1 MQLLNLAI
9 INVPLL
15 VDLPLWKTWW
25 FYAILILFIGILLY
39 YSLLKRMVRATA
51 DQRLL
56 RERVREKTRE
66 LEWEKERAEA
76 SEHAKSLFLANMS
89 HEIHT
94 PLNVIMGMAR
104 LLKEKPAEESNIK
117 YINAILSA
125 SNNLLVVVNDILDL
139 SKLEAG
145 KMQIE
150 KIPFE
155 DSYNY
160 LKVHFQL
167 FKHLSDEKD
176 IDFDI

>member
-1 MQLLNLAI
+1 
-9 INVPLL
+9 
-15 VDLPLWKTWW
+15 
-25 FYAILILFIGILLY
+25 
-39 YSLLKRMVRATA
+39 MVRATA

-56 RERVREKTRE
+56 REKVREKTRE

-89 HEIHT
+89 HEIRT
-94 PLNVIMGMAR
+94 PLNAIMGMAR

-125 SNNLLVVVNDILDL
+125 SDNLLVVVNDILDL
-139 SKLEAG
+139 SKIEAG

-155 DSYNY
+155 IR
-160 LKVHFQL
+160 QL
-167 FKHLSDEKD
+167 LEVYF
-176 IDFDI
+176 